1 MKKGLLLLITI
12 LVLSISV
19 GCNKAEKVV
28 KSEYVSRIE
37 RLTHDTIRNTEVYNE
52 KYLDSEVVN
61 EKYLAG
67 KRDSY
72 KDFAD
77 GLATFRTEDEEINKL
92 HYKIQEVSLDLYER
106 INEKIELEREQT
118 KLYSKVDLTDKEE
131 QRLKE
136 IDKRQNTLEDI
147 LKNQEEHIGNI
158 GYEISKKIG
167 LE

>member
-1 MKKGLLLLITI
+1 MKKI
-12 LVLSISV
+12 LVILILTLSFGLV
-19 GCNKAEKVV
+19 GCSKAEKVV
-28 KSEYVSRIE
+28 NSEYVSRME

-61 EKYLAG
+61 EKYLGG

-77 GLATFRTEDEEINKL
+77 GLSTFRTEDEEINKL
-92 HYKIQEVSLDLYER
+92 HDNIREVSLDLYNR

-118 KLYSKVDLTDKEE
+118 KLYSKSDLTDEE
-131 QRLKE
+131 ETRLKE
-136 IDKRQNTLEDI
+136 IEKRQDALEDV